1 MQEKELYLKNMYLS
15 GTSTL
20 RQEFGNEKNWL
31 RS

>member
-1 MQEKELYLKNMYLS
+1 MYLS